1 MVKKRVSGMVMAM
14 DYIRE
19 CLARNLIMRRTFL
32 HLSQEGLADR
42 AGLSPGFIANLE
54 RGKSWVSPS
63 SLEKLSKALDTQPW
77 KLLQD
82 PLIDQKGYTKE
93 ELSML
98 WDRAKS
104 EFFSGL

>member
-1 MVKKRVSGMVMAM
+1 MVLSM

-42 AGLSPGFIANLE
+42 AGLSSGFIANLE
-54 RGKSWVSPS
+54 RGKSWVSPT
-63 SLEKLSKALDTQPW
+63 SLEKLSKALDTEPW

-82 PLIDQKGYTKE
+82 PQINQRGYTKE

-98 WDRAKS
+98 WERAKS

>member
-1 MVKKRVSGMVMAM
+1 MVKNLASDMVMAM
-14 DYIRE
+14 DYIRD
-19 CLARNLIMRRTFL
+19 CLARNLVMRRTFL

-63 SLEKLSKALDTQPW
+63 SLEKLSKALDTEPW

-82 PLIDQKGYTKE
+82 PRIDQKGYSKE

>member
-1 MVKKRVSGMVMAM
+1 MVKTRASSMVFAM

-19 CLARNLIMRRTFL
+19 CLARNLVMRRTFL

-63 SLEKLSKALDTQPW
+63 SLGKLSRALDTEPW

-82 PLIDQKGYTKE
+82 PQINQKGYTKE